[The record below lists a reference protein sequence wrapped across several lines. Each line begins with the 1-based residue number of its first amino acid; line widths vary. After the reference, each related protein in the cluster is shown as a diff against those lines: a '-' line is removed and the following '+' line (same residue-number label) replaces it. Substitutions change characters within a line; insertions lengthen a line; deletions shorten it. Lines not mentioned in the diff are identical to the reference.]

1 MERWALECL
10 DKGAPDGGMILS
22 FGGGV
27 SPGTPAENIDALL
40 RAAREWSK
48 SATIAAQA
56 KIDKGHGI
64 EFGQTKCV
72 RADRFPSPDGEDDRA
87 ALEIALA
94 ATESLK
100 GGRPIELPGRH
111 R

>member
-1 MERWALECL
+1 MGIGISKQRRPLECRL
-10 DKGAPDGGMILS
+10 IGNL
-22 FGGGV
+22 FRYFV
-27 SPGTPAENIDALL
+27 
-40 RAAREWSK
+40 EW
-48 SATIAAQA
+48 
-56 KIDKGHGI
+56 
-64 EFGQTKCV
+64 V

-100 GGRPIELPGRH
+100 SGRPVELSGRQ